1 MLKKTIVL
9 LLVLLLTTLS
19 VGVSAAT
26 AEASV
31 QVNMNGQIVH
41 FPDAQPYLN
50 ADQRTMVPV
59 RFIAENLGAEV
70 SWNGEKEIVTILLD
84 TTEIVLEIGGST
96 ALVNGVEVAF
106 DTAAILKDRRTFVP
120 LRFVSET
127 LDCKVKWD
135 ETNKTAVVQ
144 TQAYIEGHLAMKTGN
159 IEDLNDLY
167 LAEEFY
173 ARNIEGDKKPAYDSA
188 EYMAERIKGAREIAN
203 KVQVYKDVENQK
215 FVITLPRY
223 DHSQYNLHVAGA
235 TDSHVPHREPGDYEY
250 YFSDA
255 LETNG
260 YLFQVTIADYIYGSW
275 ILYTLH
281 GYKEGDEYVVNE
293 GHVGREGL
301 KN

>member
-9 LLVLLLTTLS
+9 LLVLVLTTLS

-173 ARNIEGDKKPAYDSA
+173 ARHIAGDKKPAYDSA
-188 EYMAERIKGAREIAN
+188 GYMAERIMGAREIAER
-203 KVQVYKDVENQK
+203 VQVYKDDENQR
-215 FVITLPRY
+215 FVVTIPNY
-223 DHSQYNLHVAGA
+223 DANNYNAYVAGVS
-235 TDSHVPHREPGDYEY
+235 DNHVPHDEPGTYTYD
-250 YFSDA
+250 FLDA
-255 LETNG
+255 MEKNG
-260 YLFQVTIADYIYGSW
+260 YLFEVVVFDYMHGAW
-275 ILYTLH
+275 VLYSLT
-281 GYKEGDEYVVNE
+281 GYKEGNEFVVNE
-293 GHVGREGL
+293 GAAGKEGI
-301 KN
+301 KY